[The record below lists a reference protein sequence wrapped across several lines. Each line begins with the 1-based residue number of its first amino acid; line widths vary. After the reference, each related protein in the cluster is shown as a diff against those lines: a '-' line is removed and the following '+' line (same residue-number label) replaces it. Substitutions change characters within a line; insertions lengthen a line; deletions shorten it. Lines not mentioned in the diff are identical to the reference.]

1 MLSSTDARIPRT
13 IEDLVPPALAA
24 RLDRLDLASRSVLAG
39 KLPGERRSK
48 RKGRSVEF
56 DDFRQYL
63 PGDDLR
69 HIDWN
74 VLARLDRLVVKLF
87 RQDEDLSLHLLIDTS
102 ASMDAGSP
110 TKRLFGVRLAM
121 ALGYIGLVNQNRVR
135 CTRFSPDPFSAPS
148 ASPTTLA
155 GLRGRRS
162 AQRLCQFMLDSF
174 NPPSTAPAGPPP
186 RAAADSLRVALR
198 SAVQGGVIVLIS
210 DFLFPEGISS
220 SLDVLAAA
228 GGSTRDTWAIQVLSP
243 AELDPEVE
251 RASLQGDV
259 RLIDSETGLGAEVT
273 VSRALIQRY
282 RQRLNTLSTEFKSA
296 CAARGIASV
305 QVSSE
310 SDVGDLVLGSLRRG
324 GLLR

>member
-1 MLSSTDARIPRT
+1 MLSTTDARIPRT

-74 VLARLDRLVVKLF
+74 VLARLDRLVIKLF
-87 RQDEDLSLHLLIDTS
+87 RQDEDLTLHILIDTS
-102 ASMDAGSP
+102 ASMDAGTP
-110 TKRLFGVRLAM
+110 TKRLFAVRLAM

-135 CTRFSPDPFSAPS
+135 CTRFSPDSSGAPP
-148 ASPTTLA
+148 ATLA

-174 NPPSTAPAGPPP
+174 NPAPPGSASTPC
-186 RAAADSLRVALR
+186 RTTADALRLALR
-198 SAVQGGVIVLIS
+198 SSVQGGVIVLIS
-210 DFLFPEGISS
+210 DLLFPEGISS

-228 GGSTRDTWAIQVLSP
+228 GGTARDSWVVQVLSP
-243 AELDPEVE
+243 AERNPEVE

-259 RLIDSETGLGAEVT
+259 RLIDSETGAAAEVT

-282 RQRLNTLSTEFKSA
+282 RQRLNTLSTEIKSA
-296 CAARGIASV
+296 CAARGIASL
-305 QVSSE
+305 QVGSDA
-310 SDVGDLVLGSLRRG
+310 DVGDLVLGSLRRG
-324 GLLR
+324 GMLR